1 MYNRVLLPGILLL
14 MVSGVALMSCKKNE
28 PVPAQPT
35 SPVLHTRG
43 YLTDYGEQGMEA
55 LSARL
60 GNSRHALTHIVVI
73 GDSHTAADF
82 LSGQLRRQ
90 FQKKYGNG
98 GIGFISPL
106 AVPGNRYSNVKYG
119 RAKGWALMNSRRQS
133 SPYFT
138 LGGTIAKPLSWDSET
153 RVTALADESFIKAQA
168 LYRSFGGAT
177 LQLQGRNIALT
188 DSQGRWELS
197 EAARVPLSFSMS
209 VSGENATELAGLW
222 LTAVQ
227 PKGVIVSALGIN
239 GAQISMLD
247 KWQDDWAGTLSML
260 NPDLVILA
268 YGTNEAFNT
277 DLSLSEYRQTLVRQ
291 IQKIRHA
298 EPNAAILLVG
308 PGSSI
313 MHKDATRCEKR
324 QPALLKPIIEMQKQ
338 VAKSEQT
345 LFWDW
350 FAWMGGDCS
359 IERLAKQGKARPDL
373 IHLTAE
379 GYQESAAA
387 LWQDLEN
394 KLNP

>member
-1 MYNRVLLPGILLL
+1 MNKRVLISGLMLLAL
-14 MVSGVALMSCKKNE
+14 SGLALTSCKKTQ
-28 PVPAQPT
+28 PVQAQPS
-35 SPVLHTRG
+35 SPSVQTRG
-43 YLTDYGEQGMEA
+43 YLTDYGEKGMQA

-60 GNSRHALTHIVVI
+60 HNSRRKLTHIVVI

-90 FQKKYGNG
+90 FQHRYGNG

-106 AVPGNRYSNVKYG
+106 AVPGNRYSNVKFS
-119 RAKGWALMNSRRQS
+119 RTKGWQAVNSRRQS
-133 SPYFT
+133 NPRFT
-138 LGGTIAKPLSWDSET
+138 LGGNIATPLSWDSET
-153 RVTALADESFIKAQA
+153 RVTALEGESSINAQA
-168 LYRSFGGAT
+168 LYRSLGGAT
-177 LQLQGRNIALT
+177 LQLQGRAIPLA

-197 EAARVPLSFSMS
+197 EAARVPLSFSVS
-209 VSGENATELAGLW
+209 VSGENETELAGLW
-222 LTAVQ
+222 LTAAQ

-247 KWQDDWAGTLSML
+247 KWQDDWPGTLSML

-291 IQKIRHA
+291 IKKIRKA
-298 EPNAAILLVG
+298 EPGAAIMLIG

-313 MHKDATRCEKR
+313 MHKGAASCEKR
-324 QPALLKPIIEMQKQ
+324 QPALLKPIIEVQKQ
-338 VAKSEQT
+338 VARSEQT

-359 IERLAKQGKARPDL
+359 IERLAQQGMARPDL

-379 GYQESAAA
+379 GYQASAAA
-387 LWQDLEN
+387 LWRDLEY
-394 KLNP
+394 KLEQ